1 MSERPIPLEPDAIF
15 TAQPENIE
23 VWNFGEPQIYMDAV
37 EAENKRLTTFCDEFV
52 WCEEHPGEYQ
62 SEMTRLTAENT
73 RLRDGLVKAKESLEL
88 VSRPNKIATP

>member
-37 EAENKRLTTFCDEFV
+37 EAENKRLLKLAKTVYNELAEFETVMPETMDELQDV
-52 WCEEHPGEYQ
+52 A
-62 SEMTRLTAENT
+62 L
-73 RLRDGLVKAKESLEL
+73 KE
-88 VSRPNKIATP
+88 R